1 MTTLNASSS
10 TTTQHSAWS
19 KPSTRAGVAV
29 VPQAAARR
37 HARALRIRPVP
48 LADGWARRSL
58 VLCMQDLAA
67 LPPFTRRLV
76 EHLRTDS

>member
-1 MTTLNASSS
+1 
-10 TTTQHSAWS
+10 
-19 KPSTRAGVAV
+19 VAV

-76 EHLRTDS
+76 EHLQAGS